1 MSKRAAKNQEPEATY
16 TERDIVLAKVRGF
29 PPWPGMVVNPDSVPP
44 SVSKERPTGKKATFY
59 CVRFFP
65 AGDFAWLVAKDISK
79 LKEHEIQAYISEPHK
94 KNADLLAGYRIALDP
109 EKWEKER
116 ENADLI
122 AAEQED
128 NASVDQL
135 DSEQDEDE
143 KKSTKTKKRK
153 RDSDAAV
160 PKPKAKSKAKTE
172 KKTSVKGRKN
182 GTRSKEMVE
191 SEDDG
196 DQDAEGEGG
205 DVASGAKAVPPLS
218 KKAKRDKDED
228 VDVRMESDPEARKV
242 REWRHR
248 LQKALLGSKGLPSPD
263 EMPGLDQ
270 LFTTVEKYEHPNL
283 IDYLSFSKIGK
294 VMRHIAALS
303 VEKVPRDEEFH
314 FRTRAKALVE
324 KWHTIV
330 DAKKA
335 VEGGEIAPNGASA
348 EAGAASPTQNATS
361 TAAAAEGENGDPAG
375 DMSMLSAV

>member
-16 TERDIVLAKVRGF
+16 AERDIVLAKVRGF

-44 SVSKERPTGKKATFY
+44 PVSKERPTGKKATFY

-335 VEGGEIAPNGASA
+335 TEGGETAPNGASA

-361 TAAAAEGENGDPAG
+361 TAAAAEGENGDQAG
-375 DMSMLSAV
+375 DVSMLSAV

>member
-283 IDYLSFSKIGK
+283 IDYLSSCDTSPHCLWK
-294 VMRHIAALS
+294 
-303 VEKVPRDEEFH
+303 KVPRDEEFH

-335 VEGGEIAPNGASA
+335 IEGGEIAPNGASA

>member
-16 TERDIVLAKVRGF
+16 AERDIVLAKVRGF

-44 SVSKERPTGKKATFY
+44 PVSKERPTGKKATFY

-94 KNADLLAGYRIALDP
+94 KNADLLAGYRIAWIP
-109 EKWEKER
+109 KK
-116 ENADLI
+116 
-122 AAEQED
+122 QED

-335 VEGGEIAPNGASA
+335 TEGGETAPNGASA

-361 TAAAAEGENGDPAG
+361 TAAAAEGENGDQAG
-375 DMSMLSAV
+375 DVSMLSAV